1 MRRFRVASILALV
14 VALLVPWPS
23 AVADDRLRADLEG
36 APIRLADVGRH
47 FCHDLDAPAIH
58 CFPDLE
64 TLDAVVAERS
74 KTSGVL
80 AAAYVQVFVN
90 RDYGG
95 ASAYLSANYP
105 NLGTIGWNDRI
116 SSYKV
121 LISGSGEFR
130 EHANYVGAIDE
141 FCCTQW
147 VTYVGDY
154 YNDKFSSVRTP

>member
-1 MRRFRVASILALV
+1 M
-14 VALLVPWPS
+14 
-23 AVADDRLRADLEG
+23 
-36 APIRLADVGRH
+36 
-47 FCHDLDAPAIH
+47 
-58 CFPDLE
+58 
-64 TLDAVVAERS
+64 AERS
-74 KTSGVL
+74 KASGVL